1 MDRGDIT
8 VGGIVTNVR
17 ESMTKKG
24 KPCGFVMLE
33 DFEGSGEIALYG
45 EAWGRW
51 RGMFSIGAS
60 VYIKAQITQMY
71 AGSNFYDFNI
81 SDIQYLQT
89 VKDKRIE
96 KLTIVID
103 SHKISTTLVTDL
115 CQKLSADPGPT
126 HVYVQLDSIEDSR
139 SLTMRSKGMRVNVTK
154 DLLSF
159 IKENEALEYL
169 IN

>member
-33 DFEGSGEIALYG
+33 DFEGSGEIALFG

-103 SHKISTTLVTDL
+103 SHKYPLRSSQTCVRNSQLIQARRMSMCSST
-115 CQKLSADPGPT
+115 
-126 HVYVQLDSIEDSR
+126 
-139 SLTMRSKGMRVNVTK
+139 
-154 DLLSF
+154 
-159 IKENEALEYL
+159 ALKTVAAL
-169 IN
+169 PCARKA